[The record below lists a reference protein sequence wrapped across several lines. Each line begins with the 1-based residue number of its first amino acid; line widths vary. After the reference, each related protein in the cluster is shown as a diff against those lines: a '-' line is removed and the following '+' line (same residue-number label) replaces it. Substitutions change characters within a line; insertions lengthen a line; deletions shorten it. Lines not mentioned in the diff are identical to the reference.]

1 MCLEACEITS
11 FLVSRVW
18 WDLPRDIARVPV
30 DKLTSS
36 RFQDYPEPRLVS
48 LVKKEE
54 EKKPRGS
61 DTRSERIKTRV
72 SFMLQKK
79 REEQGD

>member
-30 DKLTSS
+30 DKSTSS
-36 RFQDYPEPRLVS
+36 RFQDYPEPRLVKS
-48 LVKKEE
+48 LIKKKKGKVK
-54 EKKPRGS
+54 EKP
-61 DTRSERIKTRV
+61 
-72 SFMLQKK
+72 
-79 REEQGD
+79 